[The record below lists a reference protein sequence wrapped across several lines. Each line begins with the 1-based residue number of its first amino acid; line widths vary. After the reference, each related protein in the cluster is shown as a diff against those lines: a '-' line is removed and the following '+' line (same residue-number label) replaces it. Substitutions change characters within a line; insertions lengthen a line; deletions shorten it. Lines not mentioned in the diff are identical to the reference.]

1 MPVKRVKEEIT
12 LNQSTSGVVLA
23 DGVANIDSEIISYT
37 VPDKSAIRLR
47 PTDTLDMYLAD
58 STPTELA
65 GTSQVTLYVTDA
77 LGRRREVILQA
88 PYEKLKETR
97 DKMLI
102 QYLRKDYV
110 AEADQII
117 KISVVGNLA
126 VDDAQTRFNL
136 TCLLGYETLA

>member
-1 MPVKRVKEEIT
+1 
-12 LNQSTSGVVLA
+12 
-23 DGVANIDSEIISYT
+23 
-37 VPDKSAIRLR
+37 
-47 PTDTLDMYLAD
+47 
-58 STPTELA
+58 
-65 GTSQVTLYVTDA
+65 

-126 VDDAQTRFNL
+126 VDDAQVRFNL